1 MIELRDQALAFTFP
15 EVHPQAGCTVDFQR
29 TLRIPDD
36 GQQYPL
42 PAGLGPFPLQHVD
55 DYKDKLPPAWA
66 QHGGVFLPMYQS
78 EALWVNF
85 SGHRNSS
92 YPCAVKIAAGKI
104 NAVSGQPWC
113 QELVA
118 DPQDYVV
125 LPTQPWLDGYA
136 VSKGLIRQF
145 VAMPLGQGF
154 TAEEQLTGAA
164 AHGGLQILV
173 YPMKRE
179 HYLALEA
186 AWARAKAEMAA
197 RGYDDMIPPAFIRV
211 QEKPMGFAPGGLMQQ
226 VIARDHYGSDA
237 WDQTVGSRCFVH
249 ITNSQSYLAITGQEP
264 PHVPLTA
271 KDYQQHGMPWFTYY
285 HADQAP
291 LPGSP
296 ILGALDSLANR
307 HLKQGQGPLPD
318 NDSLAPQV
326 VVGLGKQGQIREGA
340 F

>member
-42 PAGLGPFPLQHVD
+42 PSGLGPFPVQHVD
-55 DYKDKLPPAWA
+55 DFKDKLPAAWA

-85 SGHRNSS
+85 TSHLDES

-125 LPTQPWLDGYA
+125 LPIQPWLDGYA
-136 VSKGLIRQF
+136 VGPGLIRQF
-145 VAMPLGQGF
+145 IAMPLGQGF

-164 AHGGLQILV
+164 THGGLQILV
-173 YPMKRE
+173 YPMKRAR
-179 HYLALEA
+179 YLALEA
-186 AWARAKAEMAA
+186 ARAREAA
-197 RGYDDMIPPAFIRV
+197 RLAALGYADGLRFSNRI
-211 QEKPMGFAPGGLMQQ
+211 QEKQMGFAPGGLMRQ
-226 VIARDHYGSDA
+226 VIERDPYGLDA
-237 WDQTVGSRCFVH
+237 WEQSAGSRCFVH
-249 ITNSQSYLAITGQEP
+249 VTNSHAYLAITGREP
-264 PHVPLTA
+264 PHEPLTA
-271 KDYQQHGMPWFTYY
+271 KDYEQHGMPWFSYY
-285 HADQAP
+285 HADQQP
-291 LPGSP
+291 LPGSA
-296 ILGALDSLANR
+296 ILGALDSLAKR
-307 HLKQGQGPLPD
+307 WRQQKPAPLPD
-318 NDSLAPQV
+318 NDSLTPKV
-326 VVGLGKQGQIREGA
+326 VVDLGTQARVREGA